1 MDDKIQE
8 NQGRINM
15 YAFIS
20 RLLIEE
26 VDENLLEK
34 IKNNPDL
41 LELFPNTKE
50 WEGFK
55 TKSTKEL
62 IDEDLNVDY
71 TTVFILNAYPY
82 ESVFMNDEGHINPT
96 PTNPTLQFYLEHGY
110 EIDLNKT
117 RVLSPDHIAVELEFM
132 ITLIQEQLKA
142 YSMNDQEGEKK
153 ALNLQKEFMENHIL
167 QWAPIYLM
175 AARDMSETPFYYD
188 VCQMALDFIMTD
200 YEYILEQLEAENVGK

>member
-26 VDENLLEK
+26 VDENILER

-50 WEGFK
+50 WQTFK

>member
-26 VDENLLEK
+26 VDENILEK

-50 WEGFK
+50 WESFK
-55 TKSTKEL
+55 IKSTKEL
-62 IDEDLNVDY
+62 IDQDLNVDY

-117 RVLSPDHIAVELEFM
+117 QVLSSDHIAVELEFM

-200 YEYILEQLEAENVGK
+200 YEYILEQLEVENVGK

>member
-50 WEGFK
+50 WEAFK
-55 TKSTKEL
+55 TKSAKEL
-62 IDEDLNVDY
+62 IYEDLNVDY

-142 YSMNDQEGEKK
+142 YSMNDHEGEKK

>member
-50 WEGFK
+50 WQTFK

>member
-15 YAFIS
+15 YAFLS

-26 VDENLLEK
+26 IDENLLEK

-200 YEYILEQLEAENVGK
+200 YEYILEQLEAENVGR

>member
-15 YAFIS
+15 YAFVS

-50 WEGFK
+50 WEAFK
-55 TKSTKEL
+55 TKSAKEL

-132 ITLIQEQLKA
+132 ITLIQEQLRA

-167 QWAPIYLM
+167 QWAPIYLI

>member
-26 VDENLLEK
+26 VDENILEK

-50 WEGFK
+50 WESFK

-82 ESVFMNDEGHINPT
+82 ESVFMNDEGYINPT

-142 YSMNDQEGEKK
+142 YSMNNQEGEKK
-153 ALNLQKEFMENHIL
+153 ALNLQKEFIENHIL

>member
-26 VDENLLEK
+26 VNENILEK

-50 WEGFK
+50 WESFK
-55 TKSTKEL
+55 IKSTKEL
-62 IDEDLNVDY
+62 IDQDLNVDY

-153 ALNLQKEFMENHIL
+153 ALNLQKEFIENHIL

>member
-50 WEGFK
+50 WQTFK

-82 ESVFMNDEGHINPT
+82 ESVFMNDEGYINPT

>member
-50 WEGFK
+50 WQTFK

-82 ESVFMNDEGHINPT
+82 ESVFMNDEGYINPT

-175 AARDMSETPFYYD
+175 AARDMCETPFYYD

-200 YEYILEQLEAENVGK
+200 YEYILEQLEAENVSK

>member
-26 VDENLLEK
+26 VDENLIEK

-50 WEGFK
+50 WQTFK

>member
-15 YAFIS
+15 YAFVS

-50 WEGFK
+50 WQTFK

-82 ESVFMNDEGHINPT
+82 ESVFMNDEGYINPT

>member
-26 VDENLLEK
+26 VDENILEK

-50 WEGFK
+50 WESFK

-142 YSMNDQEGEKK
+142 YSMNDREGEKK
-153 ALNLQKEFMENHIL
+153 ALNLQKEFIENHIL

>member
-50 WEGFK
+50 WESFK

-200 YEYILEQLEAENVGK
+200 YEYILEQIEAENVSK

>member
-50 WEGFK
+50 WESFK

-200 YEYILEQLEAENVGK
+200 YEYILEQLEAENVSK

>member
-50 WEGFK
+50 WEAFK
-55 TKSTKEL
+55 TKSAKEL
-62 IDEDLNVDY
+62 IYEDLNVDY

-188 VCQMALDFIMTD
+188 VCQMALDFIITD
-200 YEYILEQLEAENVGK
+200 YEYILEQLEAENVSK

>member
-26 VDENLLEK
+26 VDENILEK

-50 WEGFK
+50 WESFK

-142 YSMNDQEGEKK
+142 YSMNNQEGEKK
-153 ALNLQKEFMENHIL
+153 ALNLQKEFIENHIL

>member
-26 VDENLLEK
+26 VDENILEK

-50 WEGFK
+50 WESFK
-55 TKSTKEL
+55 IKSTKEL
-62 IDEDLNVDY
+62 IDQDLNVDY

-153 ALNLQKEFMENHIL
+153 ALNLQKEFIENHIL

>member
-41 LELFPNTKE
+41 LELFPNTKD
-50 WEGFK
+50 WEFFK

-96 PTNPTLQFYLEHGY
+96 PTNPTLQFYFEHGY

-153 ALNLQKEFMENHIL
+153 TLNLQKEFMENHIL

-188 VCQMALDFIMTD
+188 VCQLALDFIMTD
-200 YEYILEQLEAENVGK
+200 YEYILEQLEAENVSK

>member
-26 VDENLLEK
+26 VDENILEK

-50 WEGFK
+50 WESFK

-117 RVLSPDHIAVELEFM
+117 QVLSSDHIAVELEFM

-200 YEYILEQLEAENVGK
+200 YEYILEQLEVENVGK

>member
-200 YEYILEQLEAENVGK
+200 YEYILEQLEAENVSK

>member
-8 NQGRINM
+8 NQARINM

-50 WEGFK
+50 WESFK

-200 YEYILEQLEAENVGK
+200 YEYILEQLEAENVSK